1 MRAIKVHWKSS
12 SQLIALA
19 LLKHPAVNVLR
30 TILLA
35 IIAVGRPMIE
45 KVLDGIVF
53 SMCVTTLVW
62 AIIFIVRMEGG

>member
-19 LLKHPAVNVLR
+19 LLKHPVRNVPSA
-30 TILLA
+30 TLLA

>member
-1 MRAIKVHWKSS
+1 MRAIRVHWKSS
-12 SQLIALA
+12 NQLIVLA
-19 LLKHPAVNVLR
+19 LLARPAVNALSI
-30 TILLA
+30 TLLA
-35 IIAVGRPMIE
+35 IIAVGKLMIE

>member
-1 MRAIKVHWKSS
+1 MRAIKVHWKLS

-19 LLKHPAVNVLR
+19 LLKHPVVNVLS

-53 SMCVTTLVW
+53 SMCVTTRVW

>member
-1 MRAIKVHWKSS
+1 MRAIRVHWKSF
-12 SQLIALA
+12 SQLIVLA
-19 LLKHPAVNVLR
+19 LLKRPVVNALS
-30 TILLA
+30 TTLLA

>member
-19 LLKHPAVNVLR
+19 FLKHLVVNVLS
-30 TILLA
+30 TTLLA

-45 KVLDGIVF
+45 KVVDGIVF
-53 SMCVTTLVW
+53 SMCVTTRVW

>member
-12 SQLIALA
+12 SQLIVLA
-19 LLKHPAVNVLR
+19 LLKHPVVNVLS
-30 TILLA
+30 TTLLA
-35 IIAVGRPMIE
+35 IIAVGKLMIE

>member
-1 MRAIKVHWKSS
+1 MRAIKVPWKSS

-19 LLKHPAVNVLR
+19 LLKHLVVNVLS
-30 TILLA
+30 TTLLA

-45 KVLDGIVF
+45 KVVDGIVF

>member
-1 MRAIKVHWKSS
+1 MRVITVHWKSS
-12 SQLIALA
+12 SQLIARVM
-19 LLKHPAVNVLR
+19 LKHPVVNVLS